1 MLQGGDVEAFD
12 QAHEQPVPVALMDQ
26 QTLRG
31 FGDLCLTLVRTM
43 AAADICALRA
53 HERVSQAVFARY
65 LPCSRAI

>member
-1 MLQGGDVEAFD
+1 
-12 QAHEQPVPVALMDQ
+12 MDQ